1 MKKKTRPIQKKEK
14 DGQEDQ
20 SFVRTDVVAYYKN
33 KIALGEYLVKSEEIA
48 EKMVQRLKEQP
59 TPRRGGSFALV
70 RL

>member
-1 MKKKTRPIQKKEK
+1 M
-14 DGQEDQ
+14 
-20 SFVRTDVVAYYKN
+20 VRTDLVAYYKN

-59 TPRRGGSFALV
+59 TPRRGGDFAIV